1 MAAFEEEE
9 EEEGGSISGEHSSIS
24 GVAPSHLSK
33 RALSPIKSVR
43 QLSQFRSIGIKRY

>member
-9 EEEGGSISGEHSSIS
+9 EEEEEDGSISGEYPSIS
-24 GVAPSHLSK
+24 GVVPSHLSK

-43 QLSQFRSIGIKRY
+43 QSSQLRSIV

>member
-9 EEEGGSISGEHSSIS
+9 EEEEDGSISGEYPSIS
-24 GVAPSHLSK
+24 GVVPSHLSK

-43 QLSQFRSIGIKRY
+43 QSSQLRSIV

>member
-9 EEEGGSISGEHSSIS
+9 EEEDGSISGEYPSIS

-43 QLSQFRSIGIKRY
+43 QPSQFRSIV